1 VNHLRVQASA
11 MPHPNNKAGPKLP
24 VESNLRWNL
33 LGAQVLWALANVS
46 AQVCSSVI
54 TYLYL
59 MDDREADC
67 PSALPFTCMS
77 EFMCALYLETFL
89 EDVLKRIW
97 SKGRFLLSQGI
108 GAMEMLL

>member
-1 VNHLRVQASA
+1 
-11 MPHPNNKAGPKLP
+11 
-24 VESNLRWNL
+24 
-33 LGAQVLWALANVS
+33 
-46 AQVCSSVI
+46 
-54 TYLYL
+54 